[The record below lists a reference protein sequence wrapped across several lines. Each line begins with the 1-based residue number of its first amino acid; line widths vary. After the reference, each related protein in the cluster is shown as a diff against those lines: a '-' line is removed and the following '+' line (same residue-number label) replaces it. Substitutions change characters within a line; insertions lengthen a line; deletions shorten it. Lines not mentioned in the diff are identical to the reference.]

1 MQYAIY
7 VASGRRVFADA
18 MYKRTMPTLPVGLK
32 AHGYLHYVHP
42 VLQTLLILNYQFLP
56 YDRRKEKEPNLG
68 DCPENHHCCGIGH
81 SRCIRNRSM
90 YSQIVDVGQ
99 AYPATTALNH

>member
-42 VLQTLLILNYQFLP
+42 VLQTLLILNYQFSIINFYP
-56 YDRRKEKEPNLG
+56 MTEEKKKNQTWEIVLKIIIAVASAIAGALG
-68 DCPENHHCCGIGH
+68 
-81 SRCIRNRSM
+81 
-90 YSQIVDVGQ
+90 
-99 AYPATTALNH
+99 TAACTAKLLM